1 MLCSLQI
8 PPGYEFSLQ
17 VAAGSTK
24 KDSEDKN
31 HGKNEKRIGSAGTV
45 STELQELSS
54 IPVATCFS
62 NVSHEFSANSKP
74 ANVPVCPLRGLP
86 QIMLVGI

>member
-1 MLCSLQI
+1 M
-8 PPGYEFSLQ
+8 Q

-31 HGKNEKRIGSAGTV
+31 HGKNEKRTEPAWTG

-62 NVSHEFSANSKP
+62 NVSHEFSASSKT

-86 QIMLVGI
+86 QIVLAGI